1 MIGQVRAKLADLI
14 DLHMSPLGL
23 AAMDGLR
30 LEPGQSVLDIARIP
44 RIPRSL
50 SGLGQEGRPRQTCH
64 RRITGPKP
72 IRHQGTQDERGQ
84 RAGEA

>member
-44 RIPRSL
+44 RSL
-50 SGLGQEGRPRQTCH
+50 SGLGQEGCPRQTCH

-72 IRHQGTQDERGQ
+72 LRHQGTQDERGQ
-84 RAGEA
+84 RTGEA